1 VTDSAQLHAR
11 LARFRP
17 VDLAH
22 LPTPLEPME
31 RLSKYLGGPS
41 LWVKRDHCTVSGSE
55 ATKCGSLATCRCQSE
70 ALQPVFVRT

>member
-17 VDLAH
+17 IDLAH

-41 LWVKRDHCTVSGSE
+41 LWVKRDDGTDLGLGQQC
-55 ATKCGSLATCRCQSE
+55 AKA
-70 ALQPVFVRT
+70 